1 MLEWYTKKILCY
13 YVIEIIKQK
22 TEKGYKRE
30 NKSNLMHETKCCL
43 LTWIGGKKNSNSR
56 SKYTVLQKYRH
67 TRNFPETRVIIK
79 ILKNPCY
86 PT

>member
-30 NKSNLMHETKCCL
+30 NKSNLMHETKCCTVWDRVPKEDAANFESDTFL
-43 LTWIGGKKNSNSR
+43 WFAYVVNISKIETFLGRFWIFG
-56 SKYTVLQKYRH
+56 
-67 TRNFPETRVIIK
+67 
-79 ILKNPCY
+79 
-86 PT
+86 

>member
-30 NKSNLMHETKCCL
+30 NKSNLMHETKGWL
-43 LTWIGGKKNSNSR
+43 LELG
-56 SKYTVLQKYRH
+56 VQKY
-67 TRNFPETRVIIK
+67 
-79 ILKNPCY
+79 
-86 PT
+86 